1 MAFYVYE
8 YTLYKEYGYMNG
20 THFDECWKQI
30 GWSDEYDL
38 AKEIATN
45 TAKQFANNHRGR
57 VSEFVKENEIIGTKN
72 KHETIG
78 GITVDV
84 DPLPYMETG
93 FYIVTDDF
101 GDQRQC
107 FTDDDM

>member
-8 YTLYKEYGYMNG
+8 YTLFKEYGYMNG
-20 THFDECWKQI
+20 THFDECWKQV

-38 AKEIATN
+38 AKEIATSK
-45 TAKQFANNHRGR
+45 ADQFAYDDKFR
-57 VSEFVKENEIIGTKN
+57 VNEFVKENEIIGVKY

-93 FYIVTDDF
+93 FYIVTEDF

-107 FTDDDM
+107 FTDENV

>member
-8 YTLYKEYGYMNG
+8 YTLFKEYGYMNG
-20 THFDECWKQI
+20 THFDECWKQV

-38 AKEIATN
+38 AKEIVTN
-45 TAKQFANNHRGR
+45 KADQFAYDDKFR
-57 VSEFVKENEIIGTKN
+57 VNEFVKENEIIGVKN

-93 FYIVTDDF
+93 FYIVTEDF
-101 GDQRQC
+101 GDQRKC
-107 FTDDDM
+107 FTDEDM

>member
-20 THFDECWKQI
+20 THFDEYWKQV

-38 AKEIATN
+38 AKGIATGK
-45 TAKQFANNHRGR
+45 ADQFAYDCKFR
-57 VSEFVKENEIIGTKN
+57 VNEFVKENEIIGIKN

-93 FYIVTDDF
+93 FYIVTEDF

>member
-8 YTLYKEYGYMNG
+8 YTLFKEYGYMNG
-20 THFDECWKQI
+20 THFDECWKQV

-38 AKEIATN
+38 AKEIATSK
-45 TAKQFANNHRGR
+45 ADQFAYDDKFR
-57 VSEFVKENEIIGTKN
+57 VNEFVKENEIIGVKN

-78 GITVDV
+78 GITVDT

-93 FYIVTDDF
+93 FYIVTEDF
-101 GDQRQC
+101 GDQRKC
-107 FTDDDM
+107 FTDENV

>member
-38 AKEIATN
+38 AKEIVTN
-45 TAKQFANNHRGR
+45 RADQFAYDCKFR
-57 VSEFVKENEIIGTKN
+57 VNDFVKENEIIGVKN
-72 KHETIG
+72 QHETIG

-84 DPLPYMETG
+84 DPLPYMEIG
-93 FYIVTDDF
+93 FYIVTEDF
-101 GDQRQC
+101 GNQRQC
-107 FTDDDM
+107 FTDEDM

>member
-8 YTLYKEYGYMNG
+8 YTLYKECGYMNG
-20 THFDECWKQI
+20 THFDEYWKQV

-38 AKEIATN
+38 AKEIASN
-45 TAKQFANNHRGR
+45 KADQFAYDCKFKVN
-57 VSEFVKENEIIGTKN
+57 EFVKENEIIGIKN

-84 DPLPYMETG
+84 DPLSYMEIG
-93 FYIVTDDF
+93 FYIVTEDF
-101 GDQRQC
+101 GD
-107 FTDDDM
+107 